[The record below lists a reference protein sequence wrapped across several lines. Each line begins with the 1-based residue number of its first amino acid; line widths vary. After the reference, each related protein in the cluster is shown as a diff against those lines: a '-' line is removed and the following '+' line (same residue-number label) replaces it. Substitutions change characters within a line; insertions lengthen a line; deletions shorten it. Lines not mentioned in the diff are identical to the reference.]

1 MGLFGKKAAGR
12 VAKKALFGGSKKTTK
27 QASKPVSQKTTEEQ
41 ELAEYKRLHAKYDA
55 KMQAEWEEYYR
66 TSCDGECETCEYYDW
81 CPDDFE
87 GFEDEE
93 EVEEVQE
100 PEAAPAEEL
109 EAEPEPEVELTE
121 EERAAKQAAE
131 AYYADGCDGAC
142 ETCEH
147 YTWCPAEEETDEDEK
162 VVFAGMTQG
171 QLKETAKGSV
181 NLAKETAMAAKE
193 MKEAFDD
200 ITGIFDPKK
209 W

>member
-1 MGLFGKKAAGR
+1 MMGLFGKKAAGR
-12 VAKKALFGGSKKTTK
+12 AAKKALFGSSKKTSK
-27 QASKPVSQKTTEEQ
+27 QAPKAAPKKTTEEQ
-41 ELAEYKRLHAKYDA
+41 ELEEYKRLHAKYDA

-66 TSCDGECETCEYYDW
+66 NSCDGECETCEYYEW

-87 GFEDEE
+87 GFEDEDE
-93 EVEEVQE
+93 EVETAEEEPVEE
-100 PEAAPAEEL
+100 PEEG
-109 EAEPEPEVELTE
+109 PEPEIELTE

-131 AYYADGCDGAC
+131 AYYADGCDGEC

-147 YTWCPAEEETDEDEK
+147 YTWCPAEEETDEDDRM
-162 VVFAGMTQG
+162 VFGGMTQG
-171 QLKETAKGSV
+171 QLKETAKDGM
-181 NLAKETAMAAKE
+181 NLAKETAMAARE